1 MPVTGGTLPGARTGR
16 DPERAIKRGPRR
28 QPAEVVAATQRER
41 LYDGLVHTVAQKGY
55 TNARVSDIC
64 QAAGVTRPDFYALFA
79 GKEDAFLATYQHGTR
94 VMMSL
99 MDEAYAAA
107 GDWRTGL
114 REALRVLLDVLAA
127 VPAFAVVALV
137 EIDGAGP
144 AARAARDQ
152 LLDDLRRFFTAAPTA
167 IDPEPRQAAAPAA
180 VDSGPHGTAAPTATD
195 SDPDEATA
203 TGREL
208 HGELIDSV
216 VGGVYA
222 TIRRHVAAGRTS
234 DLASLGPLLGYF
246 MIAPFLGREE
256 AASELRL
263 APRAGFAPAPCAPLD
278 PPATQR

>member
-107 GDWRTGL
+107 DDWRTGL

-144 AARAARDQ
+144 SARAARDQ
-152 LLDDLRRFFTAAPTA
+152 LLTDLRRFFTAAPT
-167 IDPEPRQAAAPAA
+167 
-180 VDSGPHGTAAPTATD
+180 TM
-195 SDPDEATA
+195 
-203 TGREL
+203 GREL
-208 HGELIDSV
+208 HEELIDSV

-256 AASELRL
+256 AAAELRL
-263 APRAGFAPAPCAPLD
+263 APRAGITPAPCAPLD

>member
-107 GDWRTGL
+107 DDWRTGL

-144 AARAARDQ
+144 TARAARDQ
-152 LLDDLRRFFTAAPTA
+152 LLTDLRRFFTAAPTA
-167 IDPEPRQAAAPAA
+167 IDPDP
-180 VDSGPHGTAAPTATD
+180 GGTA
-195 SDPDEATA
+195 S

-263 APRAGFAPAPCAPLD
+263 APRAGIGPAPCAPLD
-278 PPATQR
+278 PPATRR